1 MRQKVFCVGLGKTGT
16 TSLKE
21 ALRLL
26 GYRTIRLPLDW
37 QGITEFDAALPGVSA
52 AMYPEL
58 DRAFPGSKFIL
69 TVREADGWLKSIE
82 RDMGRKQDMDRD
94 RARERERLLTM
105 LYGTTRFEPETF
117 RAAFLAHIERVGDY
131 FRDRPDDLLVLN
143 VTECAGWGPLC
154 AFLGIPEPDEPF
166 PFVNKAAELDELLVR
181 LLRVTGDIDTV
192 SRISKYSRSF
202 IEELAGK
209 YDVAS
214 YDLDKPLVLRDD
226 RRINK
231 VLKRSSR
238 HFGGPAKAARALNL
252 PEAAIREGIVRQ
264 KRHAQS
270 KIKTGRPLARLR
282 RILARTVGLKG

>member
-1 MRQKVFCVGLGKTGT
+1 
-16 TSLKE
+16 
-21 ALRLL
+21 
-26 GYRTIRLPLDW
+26 
-37 QGITEFDAALPGVSA
+37 
-52 AMYPEL
+52 
-58 DRAFPGSKFIL
+58 
-69 TVREADGWLKSIE
+69 
-82 RDMGRKQDMDRD
+82 MGRKQDMDRE
-94 RARERERLLTM
+94 RARERERLLSM

-117 RAAFLAHIERVGDY
+117 RAAFLAHIEQVGDY
-131 FRDRPDDLLVLN
+131 FRARPDDLLVLN

-154 AFLGIPEPDEPF
+154 AFLGVPEPDEPF

-181 LLRVTGDIDTV
+181 LLHVTGDIDTV

-209 YDVAS
+209 YDVVN
-214 YDLDKPLVLRDD
+214 YDMEKPLVLRDD

-231 VLKRSSR
+231 VLKRASR

-252 PEAAIREGIVRQ
+252 AEAAIREGIARQ

-282 RILARTVGLKG
+282 RMLARAIGSKS